1 MSLRHWIA
9 LVLILIVGGIFRF
22 VGISQPSLWMD
33 EIWSIEMAMGR
44 GSVHDNLPMNVIRTD
59 QPDFTSE
66 AQAGPWWGILTHM
79 GGVTHP
85 PLYFVVLRWWID
97 LAGTRGLAVRGL
109 SAIFSLGEILF
120 LFDVCRLVHGPRIGL
135 LAAAVCAVAVGQIEF
150 AQEARA
156 YPMLMFFALG
166 AADAMVRIERAGPS
180 RGRMMGLAVF
190 ATATALT
197 HYLSAGFLLVLP
209 VYAFVRLRG
218 KGRVEAIAAL
228 VVAGALSL
236 AVWVPLFVL
245 QKHTLPSLTPTF
257 LAEQNVE
264 HHVTY
269 TLFRIVGLPAQFLF
283 GEARSREMAPWL
295 VMVIFGITIV
305 LPPARLAW
313 RRDLTLWVLW
323 GVGTIGLVAG
333 MDLLR
338 QTTLLA
344 YLRYTILASPA
355 IYVVIAAFDWPGR
368 AVFRDGLAIATV
380 ALLAICATQR
390 AVDGVPPKEDW
401 RRLAR
406 DIQGFAAPGDL
417 LMFHNSDPWIS
428 SGTWYTGLKY
438 YQPESN
444 HPWVILSDHPSAE
457 LLGELRGRRCL
468 WLIGKYPDIEGAGLL
483 PGWRPQMLV
492 ETSAGRACRMV
503 PR

>member
-1 MSLRHWIA
+1 MLLRHWIA
-9 LVLILIVGGIFRF
+9 LAVILIVGGIFRF
-22 VGISQPSLWMD
+22 VRIGQPSLWMD
-33 EIWSIEMAMGR
+33 EIWSIEMSMGR
-44 GSVHDNLPMNVIRTD
+44 GSVHDHLPVDVIRTD

-66 AQAGPWWGILTHM
+66 AQAAPWWNILFHM

-97 LAGTRGLAVRGL
+97 LAGTRGLAVRLL
-109 SAIFSLGEILF
+109 SAIFSLGEIL
-120 LFDVCRLVHGPRIGL
+120 LPFDICRLTRGPRIGL

-150 AQEARA
+150 GQEARA
-156 YPMLMFFALG
+156 YPMLMFFGLA
-166 AADAMVRIERAGPS
+166 AADAMVRIERIGPS
-180 RGRMMGLAVF
+180 RGRMAGLAVF

-209 VYAFVRLRG
+209 VYAVIRLRG
-218 KGRVEAIAAL
+218 KARVKAMTAL
-228 VVAGALSL
+228 VVAGGISL
-236 AVWVPLFVL
+236 AVWTPLFVL
-245 QKHTLPSLTPTF
+245 QKQTLPSLTPTF

-264 HHVTY
+264 QHVAY
-269 TLFRIVGLPAQFLF
+269 TLFRVVGLPAQFLF
-283 GEARSREMAPWL
+283 GEARSREMTPWL
-295 VMVIFGITIV
+295 VMVIFAMTIV
-305 LPPARLAW
+305 LPAARLVW
-313 RRDLTLWVLW
+313 RRDLMLWVLW
-323 GVGTIGLVAG
+323 GVGTIGFVAG

-355 IYVVIAAFDWPGR
+355 IYAAIAAFDWPGR
-368 AVFRDGLAIATV
+368 AALRDGLAMAAI
-380 ALLAICATQR
+380 LLMAICATQR

-406 DIQGFAAPGDL
+406 DVQGFAEPGDL
-417 LMFHNSDPWIS
+417 LAFHNSDPWIS
-428 SGTWYTGLKY
+428 SGTWYMALKY

-444 HPWVILSDHPSAE
+444 HPWVILSDHPSEE

-468 WLIGKYPDIEGAGLL
+468 WLIGRYPDLEGAGLL
-483 PGWRPQMLV
+483 PGWRAQMLV